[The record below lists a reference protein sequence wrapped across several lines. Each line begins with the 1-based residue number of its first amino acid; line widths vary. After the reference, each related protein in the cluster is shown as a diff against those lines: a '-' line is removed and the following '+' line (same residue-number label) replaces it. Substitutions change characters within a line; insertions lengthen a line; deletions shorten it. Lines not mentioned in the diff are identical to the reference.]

1 MDINKGLNG
10 FQLKILALVF
20 MTLDHIYYF
29 FNGILPIPYI
39 FTIIGRLAMPIFVF
53 LSTEGFRH
61 TKNRKKYIL
70 RLYLFSVGMGLLNIF
85 TETCFPSPVGTFYG
99 CNIFATIFYIIYF
112 LSCLEEIFNY
122 KNNKIRAIAGCIVLI
137 LPFLIQEAII
147 FIIDLLTASG
157 IFIPQQI
164 YSFIDYLSVILPL
177 PLSVEGGII
186 VITFGVALYFAGKR
200 KTALSAVLAVFS
212 LFYLPLSIRYGFD
225 NVCQFAMIFALPF
238 ILSYNGERGKNAKY
252 MFYFYYPMHIFLIT
266 VAAWFIGR

>member
-186 VITFGVALYFAGKR
+186 VITFGVALYFAGKGKR
-200 KTALSAVLAVFS
+200 L
-212 LFYLPLSIRYGFD
+212 YLPY
-225 NVCQFAMIFALPF
+225 
-238 ILSYNGERGKNAKY
+238 
-252 MFYFYYPMHIFLIT
+252 
-266 VAAWFIGR
+266 